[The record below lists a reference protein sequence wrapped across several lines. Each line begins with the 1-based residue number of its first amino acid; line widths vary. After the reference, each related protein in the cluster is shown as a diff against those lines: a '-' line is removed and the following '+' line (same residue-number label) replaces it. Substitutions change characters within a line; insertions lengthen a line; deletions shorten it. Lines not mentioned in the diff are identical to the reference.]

1 MHIVLSLLTIAL
13 MVFALIDI
21 ITRRDDQVKYLP
33 KMVWL
38 ILVILLPFIGSVLWF
53 AIGREYE
60 GQGIS
65 LPRRQAAAPY
75 PQSPPQNWAPPP
87 PADTRSTEQ
96 QLADLER
103 EIEEARLR
111 EEIARRKHERG
122 ESGAS

>member
-1 MHIVLSLLTIAL
+1 MYIVFSLVTLAA

-21 ITRRDDQVKYLP
+21 ITRRDDQAKYLP
-33 KMVWL
+33 RMVWL

-53 AIGREYE
+53 AIGREYD

-65 LPRRQAAAPY
+65 LPRRQATSSYNRPPVGAP
-75 PQSPPQNWAPPP
+75 QEA
-87 PADTRSTEQ
+87 PADMRTTEQ

-111 EEIARRKHERG
+111 EEIARRKRERG
-122 ESGAS
+122 EADPG